1 MNIKKMLVGVFR
13 FVFCPDVA
21 LVRQSE
27 LMHLREVADS
37 IVRLKQMT
45 VQEGGI
51 EMVIEQSPEL
61 AEYVAKCMALLVAK
75 SPNYTEM
82 TLRPSRKYLDGDKYD
97 YITVLIQKVNGK
109 TPHQLRE
116 EAERVV
122 SCQAERIR
130 ELVSE
135 NVSLRRELE
144 TSRHFARGG
153 SV

>member
-1 MNIKKMLVGVFR
+1 MNIKQIAVGAFR
-13 FVFCPDVA
+13 FVFDPDIA
-21 LVRQSE
+21 LVKRSE
-27 LMHLREVADS
+27 LKRLQEVADG

-51 EMVIEQSPEL
+51 EMVIEQTPEL
-61 AEYVAKCMALLVAK
+61 AEYVAKCMALLAAK

-82 TLRPSRKYLDGDKYD
+82 TLRPSREYLDGDKYD
-97 YITVLIQKVNGK
+97 YITVLVQKVKGK